1 MSIWSDIEDR
11 SNGTTLREEDIRR
24 GNWTVRITSTESF
37 ASYDHIRLTPTQKK
51 SFRWHGFHLELR
63 DDRFKQYVW
72 WSGGIITRKCDTG
85 KKTLEGF
92 VEEVL
97 KEFKYFDGFDCDE
110 IPKESNWHKKVCT
123 DKNKKMIGL
132 INGKVNEHNAQMM
145 QEIE

>member
-1 MSIWSDIEDR
+1 MSIWSDIQDR

-72 WSGGIITRKCDTG
+72 WSGGIITRKGDTG

-145 QEIE
+145 QETE